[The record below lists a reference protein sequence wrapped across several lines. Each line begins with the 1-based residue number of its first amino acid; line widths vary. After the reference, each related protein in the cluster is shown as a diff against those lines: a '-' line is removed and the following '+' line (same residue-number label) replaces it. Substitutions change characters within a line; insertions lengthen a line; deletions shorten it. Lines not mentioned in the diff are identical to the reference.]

1 MSADEIKQMLN
12 QKYEMLIMFS
22 AQLELLEK
30 AGMTGFS
37 NSISTDIKNAAVE
50 AGCPIDTVSLYTTER
65 DRLIQEI
72 NQTNSDIDKLKS
84 NLK

>member
-1 MSADEIKQMLN
+1 MNADEIKQMLN
-12 QKYEMLIMFS
+12 QKYKMLSMFS
-22 AQLELLEK
+22 AQLKLLEE

-37 NSISTDIKNAAVE
+37 QSISEEIKDAAVE

-65 DRLIQEI
+65 DRLFQEI

-84 NLK
+84 NL